1 MAKDADN
8 DPTDEETV
16 AVSGTRLPRSIKR
29 EFEEALEKSLGL
41 DTPSTFFRL
50 CALAFLRHYYEKRKI
65 KWPPVFEVSADPLE
79 EPGQGTFYQR
89 KKRAP

>member
-8 DPTDEETV
+8 DLADEETV

-79 EPGQGTFYQR
+79 ETDQGTFYQR